1 MGGAVSWLTPPG
13 SAGRRGALG
22 IVPGVTAT
30 APTAPREEPP
40 PSGPE
45 AADAGGPGEI
55 GGPEA
60 PATPDER
67 RRLRFC
73 RRFGFTGSLLMAV
86 GALGCGATPASA
98 YNPLLGM
105 RVLGLPARLPT
116 VSLTLAYVGMG
127 MVVLAW
133 LWLGRLAWPGRVRL
147 SVRQLTR
154 ILVMWAAP
162 LAVAPPLFSTD
173 VYGYLSQ
180 AEVVSRGFD
189 PYVYGAAQALGLDDP
204 LVASIPTIWRT
215 TPSPYGPGF
224 LTFGRLVTAI
234 AGDDIVLGVYLH
246 RVLALVGIGLVIW
259 AAPHLARRAGVEP
272 IAALW
277 LAVSPL
283 VLFHLVSGIHND
295 AIMLGVVFF
304 GLEIGFRRSWF
315 LGALIIGLGASGKIP
330 AILALAFLAAHV
342 ARQRCLAA
350 GRDPRGRDGIV
361 ALVGWGTLVTVTGF
375 AVVVAVSVLSG
386 LGFGWIAALSVPNLL
401 RSWLSITTDLGVL
414 GGQIGIALGL
424 GDHTDAVLSLTRSAG
439 LGVAALVC
447 ALLVLAVLRGRLH
460 PVAGVAYGFGA
471 VFLAGPVLHPWYL
484 LWLMVPLAA
493 SVTAPRIRGAAV
505 ATCAAVALLVP
516 PTGNDF
522 TFRAYQLPMA
532 IFAALAVAVV
542 PLLAARGNIP
552 RIPPRRD
559 PAPDPPAVREEAS

>member
-1 MGGAVSWLTPPG
+1 
-13 SAGRRGALG
+13 
-22 IVPGVTAT
+22 VTAT

-342 ARQRCLAA
+342 ARERCLAA

-361 ALVGWGTLVTVTGF
+361 ALVGWGALVTVTGF
-375 AVVVAVSVLSG
+375 AVVIAVSVLSG

-505 ATCAAVALLVP
+505 AICAAVALLVP

-542 PLLAARGNIP
+542 PLLAARGHIP

-559 PAPDPPAVREEAS
+559 PSPDPPTVREEVS

>member
-13 SAGRRGALG
+13 SAGCRGALG

-30 APTAPREEPP
+30 ASTAPREEPP

>member
-1 MGGAVSWLTPPG
+1 MARTGKGRPGRVARVTPDRARPG
-13 SAGRRGALG
+13 VGTGLG
-22 IVPGVTAT
+22 IVPEVTAT
-30 APTAPREEPP
+30 APTAPP
-40 PSGPE
+40 GPE
-45 AADAGGPGEI
+45 PSAGTRSA
-55 GGPEA
+55 PEA

-73 RRFGFTGSLLMAV
+73 RRFGFTGALLMAI

-98 YNPLLGM
+98 YNPLLGT
-105 RVLGLPARLPT
+105 RVLGLPGRMPT
-116 VSLTLAYVGMG
+116 VSLAMAYVGMG

-147 SVRQLTR
+147 TVRQLSR
-154 ILVMWAAP
+154 ILVMWCAP

-189 PYVYGAAQALGLDDP
+189 PYVFGAAQALGLEDP

-224 LTFGRLVTAI
+224 LTFGRLVTAV
-234 AGDDIVLGVYLH
+234 AGENIVLGVYLH
-246 RVLALVGIGLVIW
+246 RLLALVGLGLVIW

-295 AIMLGVVFF
+295 AIMMGVVLF
-304 GLEIGFRRSWF
+304 GLEIGFRYSWF
-315 LGALIIGLGASGKIP
+315 VGALLIGLGASGKIP
-330 AILALAFLAAHV
+330 AILALAFLGAHV
-342 ARQRCLAA
+342 ARERCLAA
-350 GRDPRGRDGIV
+350 GKDPCGRDGVIALLRYGAAV
-361 ALVGWGTLVTVTGF
+361 AGTGL
-375 AVVVAVSVLSG
+375 AVVVAVSVGSG
-386 LGFGWIAALSVPNLL
+386 LGFGWITALSVPNLL
-401 RSWLSITTDLGVL
+401 RSWLSVTTDLGVL
-414 GGQIGIALGL
+414 GGQIGMGLGL

-447 ALLVLAVLRGRLH
+447 VLLVFAVLRGRLH
-460 PVAGVAYGFGA
+460 PVAGVAFGFGA

-484 LWLMVPLAA
+484 LWLMVPLAC
-493 SVTAPRIRGAAV
+493 SVTGPRVRGCAV
-505 ATCAAVALLVP
+505 AVCAAVSLLVP

-532 IFAALAVAVV
+532 ITAALLVAVV
-542 PLLAARGNIP
+542 PLLASRGNTP
-552 RIPPRRD
+552 RIPPRTGIDGRT
-559 PAPDPPAVREEAS
+559 

>member
-1 MGGAVSWLTPPG
+1 
-13 SAGRRGALG
+13 
-22 IVPGVTAT
+22 VTAT
-30 APTAPREEPP
+30 APTAPPEEPSS
-40 PSGPE
+40 SGPATAE
-45 AADAGGPGEI
+45 TGAGDA
-55 GGPEA
+55 EA

-86 GALGCGATPASA
+86 GALGCGAMPASA
-98 YNPLLGM
+98 YNPLLGV

-116 VSLTLAYVGMG
+116 MSLAIAYVGMG
-127 MVVLAW
+127 MMVLAW

-147 SVRQLTR
+147 TVRQLTR

-180 AEVVSRGFD
+180 SEVVSRGFD
-189 PYVYGAAQALGLDDP
+189 PYVFGAAQALGLDDP

-272 IAALW
+272 IAAVW
-277 LAVSPL
+277 LAISPL

-315 LGALIIGLGASGKIP
+315 LGAVIIGLGASGKIP
-330 AILALAFLAAHV
+330 AILALAFLSAHV
-342 ARQRCLAA
+342 ARERCLAA
-350 GRDPRGRDGIV
+350 GRDPQGRDGIYALIRWG
-361 ALVGWGTLVTVTGF
+361 ALVSATGLLVVG
-375 AVVVAVSVLSG
+375 AVSVLSG
-386 LGFGWIAALSVPNLL
+386 LGFGWITALSVPNLL

-414 GGQIGIALGL
+414 GGQVGIALQL

-447 ALLVLAVLRGRLH
+447 ALLVLMVLRGRLH

-493 SVTAPRIRGAAV
+493 SVTAPRIRGVAV
-505 ATCAAVALLVP
+505 AVCAAVALLVP

-532 IFAALAVAVV
+532 IFAALAVAVI
-542 PLLAARGNIP
+542 PLLAARGHTP
-552 RIPPRRD
+552 RIPPRRTD
-559 PAPDPPAVREEAS
+559 QAEEHPVTEEAS

>member
-1 MGGAVSWLTPPG
+1 M
-13 SAGRRGALG
+13 
-22 IVPGVTAT
+22 TAT
-30 APTAPREEPP
+30 APTAPPEEPS
-40 PSGPE
+40 PSGP
-45 AADAGGPGEI
+45 ATADTGASGA
-55 GGPEA
+55 EA

-86 GALGCGATPASA
+86 GALGCGAMPASA
-98 YNPLLGM
+98 YNPLLGV

-116 VSLTLAYVGMG
+116 VSLATAYVGMG
-127 MVVLAW
+127 MMVLAW

-147 SVRQLTR
+147 TVRQLTR

-180 AEVVSRGFD
+180 SEVVSRGFD
-189 PYVYGAAQALGLDDP
+189 PYVFGAAQALGLDDP

-272 IAALW
+272 IAAVW

-315 LGALIIGLGASGKIP
+315 LGAVIIGLGASGKIP
-330 AILALAFLAAHV
+330 AILALAFLSAHV
-342 ARQRCLAA
+342 ARERCLAA
-350 GRDPRGRDGIV
+350 GGDPRGREGILSLV
-361 ALVGWGTLVTVTGF
+361 RWGALVSATGLA
-375 AVVVAVSVLSG
+375 AVGAVSVLSG
-386 LGFGWIAALSVPNLL
+386 LGFGWITALSVPNLL

-414 GGQIGIALGL
+414 GGQVGIALQL

-493 SVTAPRIRGAAV
+493 SVTAPRIRGVAV
-505 ATCAAVALLVP
+505 AVCASVALLVP

-542 PLLAARGNIP
+542 PLLAARGHTP
-552 RIPPRRD
+552 RIPPRRTD
-559 PAPDPPAVREEAS
+559 QAEPDPVTEEHS